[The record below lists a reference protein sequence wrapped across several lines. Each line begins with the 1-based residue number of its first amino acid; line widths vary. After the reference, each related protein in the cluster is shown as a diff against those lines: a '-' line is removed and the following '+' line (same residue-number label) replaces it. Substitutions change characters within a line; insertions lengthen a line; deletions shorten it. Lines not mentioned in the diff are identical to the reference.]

1 MPQFGGKD
9 SKRHFTVVID
19 SGGKGGTLVP
29 PKEHGLYVS
38 STPSSA
44 ARKAVTKLCTANK
57 SKKVE
62 FYIREITQGSKKKT
76 YGPYSGHIEK
86 LKDPIE
92 LKGRVIRYKPVAKLI
107 GKVNKKMKGGEM
119 YDLRNI
125 RKSLEQTYK
134 VELNDEQ
141 LTNEFKNQRSVLMNK
156 LHRISEE
163 EEEILKEIQETILR
177 IVDHPSNPA
186 KNNDL
191 NDLYDS
197 RLQQYNEHIK
207 QNPNSIV
214 KDYLDMFKRILTK
227 KKDDKINERRKQKE
241 KNNQLKRNANQEKM
255 EKNQEIIKRKMKEN
269 QEIINRKMEEKAQKN
284 KKEEPIKKNLDS
296 IADYLLAQKKISVK
310 NRDYYNIASSEFL
323 EDRHYIIE
331 IQRGSEIYYLC
342 FIKGYYIAYMISK
355 SKSKNFYGIF
365 IVEKTDNLQKII
377 DELSNYFD
385 RMMPERN
392 WYHRTNKNF
401 GMIQLFPDEDRK
413 THYPS
418 DNSKIIDDATLIQ
431 IL

>member
-9 SKRHFTVVID
+9 SKRHFTVVM
-19 SGGKGGTLVP
+19 GG
-29 PKEHGLYVS
+29 KEHGLYVS

-44 ARKAVTKLCTANK
+44 AKKAVTKLCTANK

-86 LKDPIE
+86 LKEPIE

-107 GKVNKKMKGGEM
+107 GKVNKKMKGGM

-125 RKSLEQTYK
+125 KKSLEQTYNN
-134 VELNDEQ
+134 VELNDE
-141 LTNEFKNQRSVLMNK
+141 LMINEYKNQRKVLMNK
-156 LHRISEE
+156 LRGISEE
-163 EEEILKEIQETILR
+163 EEQILKEIQETILR

-197 RLQQYNEHIK
+197 RLKQYNEYIR

-241 KNNQLKRNANQEKM
+241 IDNHLKRNANQEIRQRQI
-255 EKNQEIIKRKMKEN
+255 EEYR
-269 QEIINRKMEEKAQKN
+269 RLAEEKAQKN
-284 KKEEPIKKNLDS
+284 KEEEQIKIKLDS
-296 IADYLLAQKKISVK
+296 IANYLLEQGKISVK
-310 NRDYYNIASSEFL
+310 NRYYYNLASPESSEY
-323 EDRHYIIE
+323 RNYIIE
-331 IQRGSEIYYLC
+331 IQKDRNIYYLC
-342 FIKGYYIAYMISK
+342 FIQGYYIAYMISE

-377 DELSNYFD
+377 DDLSNYFD
-385 RMMPERN
+385 SMMPDRN

-401 GMIQLFPDEDRK
+401 GMIKLFQVEHRK

-418 DNSKIIDDATLIQ
+418 DRSKILDDATHLQ
-431 IL
+431 LL